1 MRESVLDMGL
11 KDSLPFFGM
20 VMSTLFL
27 VGNMEISKAAMSAG
41 MNTYILV
48 VYSSALTT
56 LIFLPYSYNPFRSQ
70 CPSVNFALQFRLFI
84 LSLIG
89 SSGLIFEYAGILY
102 SSPTLGTAMLIL
114 IPAFTFILAVIFRIE
129 RLEWS
134 NSTSQAKIIGTIVS
148 ITGAF
153 IVTFYKGPP
162 ILITPS
168 LTVSSSQLLLSPQS
182 SWILGGILLMADAFS
197 YSAWYI
203 VQASILKEYPEMLVD
218 MLFYLS
224 FYSTILSA
232 VFTLIIVRDPSAWTL
247 RLDMG
252 LVAILYSAVVSSVLR
267 GILSAWCLWKTGP
280 LFCSMFKPLG
290 IIFAVAIDVL
300 LGDELCLG
308 SLIGAAL
315 TVSGFYA
322 VLWGKANEE
331 KMGEHIG
338 AVSFGSSCEKIPLLQ
353 NRIEEA

>member
-1 MRESVLDMGL
+1 
-11 KDSLPFFGM
+11 
-20 VMSTLFL
+20 
-27 VGNMEISKAAMSAG
+27 
-41 MNTYILV
+41 
-48 VYSSALTT
+48 
-56 LIFLPYSYNPFRSQ
+56 
-70 CPSVNFALQFRLFI
+70 
-84 LSLIG
+84 
-89 SSGLIFEYAGILY
+89 
-102 SSPTLGTAMLIL
+102 
-114 IPAFTFILAVIFRIE
+114 
-129 RLEWS
+129 
-134 NSTSQAKIIGTIVS
+134 
-148 ITGAF
+148 
-153 IVTFYKGPP
+153 
-162 ILITPS
+162 
-168 LTVSSSQLLLSPQS
+168 
-182 SWILGGILLMADAFS
+182 MADAFS

-203 VQASILKEYPEMLVD
+203 VQASILTEYPEMLVD

-280 LFCSMFKPLG
+280 LFCSMFKPLA

-300 LGDELCLG
+300 LGDELHLG